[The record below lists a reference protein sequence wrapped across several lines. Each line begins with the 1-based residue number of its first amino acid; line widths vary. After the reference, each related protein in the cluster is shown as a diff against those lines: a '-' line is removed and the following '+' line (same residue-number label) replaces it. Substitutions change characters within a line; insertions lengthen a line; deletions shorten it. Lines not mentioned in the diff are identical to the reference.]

1 MSFVEGDDDA
11 LQDVGRHG
19 LDEGDTGD
27 VACCN
32 QLLERWF
39 EPAGTGRSRARR
51 AEPSEHTRGGGTVR
65 THARVLTYSFAIVA
79 HGAKYDPP
87 SALTPGVRLAKRTE
101 AWGSQQ
107 RPRTISLVLLPGCMK
122 TSHGSVCFGGQLPKY
137 AIVVLTR

>member
-1 MSFVEGDDDA
+1 MLSHVTHLSHSFRPPFLCGVSLVEGDDDA

-39 EPAGTGRSRARR
+39 EPAGTGRSRTRR

-65 THARVLTYSFAIVA
+65 TQQITRVLTYRLTMVA
-79 HGAKYDPP
+79 HGAK
-87 SALTPGVRLAKRTE
+87 
-101 AWGSQQ
+101 
-107 RPRTISLVLLPGCMK
+107 
-122 TSHGSVCFGGQLPKY
+122 
-137 AIVVLTR
+137 